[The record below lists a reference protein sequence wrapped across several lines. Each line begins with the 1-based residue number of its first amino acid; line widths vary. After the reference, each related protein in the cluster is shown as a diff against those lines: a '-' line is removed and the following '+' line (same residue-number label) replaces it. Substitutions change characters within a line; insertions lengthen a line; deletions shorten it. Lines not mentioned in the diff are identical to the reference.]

1 MDETRGP
8 RSAPR
13 AAPRPLRVL
22 IVEDEPPH
30 AELEIEALRRAGFA
44 PSWILVGSEAAY
56 LAALS
61 PALDLILVDNSL
73 PQFSALRAAEL
84 LRQRGF
90 DVPLIVVSGTIGE
103 EAAVALMKQGVADYL
118 LKDRLGRLGT
128 AVDRTLEA
136 RRLRREKDR
145 ADNEQRERIERLEA
159 VRDIDRAISSSF
171 DLHTIFNVVLEKVTA
186 RLGVDAAA
194 ILLAGPAAP
203 MLSHAASRGFR
214 IEPGRPAERRFG
226 EGHAGRAA
234 LDRRPVYIPD
244 LAASPGEFAGTQ
256 VLAEGFAAYHAVP
269 LVAKGRVVGV
279 LELFH
284 RRVRV
289 DDQEWLSFL
298 EALAA
303 QAAIAI
309 DITAMFA
316 NLERTNMDLARA
328 YDTTL
333 EGWSRALDLR
343 DRETEGHSERVTR
356 LTLRMARAMNLPDA
370 ELVHVRRGA
379 LLHDIGKMGIPDHIL
394 LKSGPLSPE
403 ERDLMRR
410 HPVFAHDLLA
420 PIAYLQPAL
429 DIPYCHH
436 ERWDGTGY
444 PRGLKGTQ
452 IPLVA
457 RIFALADV
465 WDAIR
470 SDRPY
475 RAAVSRDEALAYI
488 RSQSGKHFD
497 PEITA
502 LFLRL
507 VDEQPD

>member
-1 MDETRGP
+1 MGETQVP
-8 RSAPR
+8 RPAPG

-22 IVEDEPPH
+22 LVEDERPH
-30 AELEIEALRRAGFA
+30 AELEIAALRRAGFA
-44 PSWILVGSEAAY
+44 PSWTLVDSEAAY
-56 LAALS
+56 LTALS
-61 PALDLILVDNSL
+61 PALDVILADNSL
-73 PQFSALRAAEL
+73 PRFSARRAAEL
-84 LRQRGF
+84 LQERGI

-103 EAAVALMKQGVADYL
+103 EAAVALLKHGVADYL
-118 LKDRLGRLGT
+118 LKDRLSRLGA
-128 AVDRTLEA
+128 AVDRVLDA

-145 ADNEQRERIERLEA
+145 ADNELRERLERLEA

-171 DLHTIFNVVLEKVTA
+171 DLRTIFNVVLEKVTA

-214 IEPGRPAERRFG
+214 TEPGPRGERRFG

-234 LDRRPVYIPD
+234 LDRRLVYVPD
-244 LAASPGEFAGTQ
+244 LGASPGEFAGTQ
-256 VLAEGFAAYHAVP
+256 VLADGFAAYHAVP

-284 RRVRV
+284 RRVQV
-289 DDQEWLSFL
+289 ADQEWLSFL

-309 DITAMFA
+309 DVTTMFA
-316 NLERTNMDLARA
+316 NLERTNMDLAQA
-328 YDTTL
+328 YDTTI
-333 EGWSRALDLR
+333 EGWSRALDMR
-343 DRETEGHSERVTR
+343 DRETEGHTERVTW

-394 LKSGPLSPE
+394 LKPGPLSPE

-410 HPVFAHDLLA
+410 HPVFAYDLLA
-420 PIAYLQPAL
+420 PIAYLHPAL

-444 PRGLKGTQ
+444 PRRLKGTQ

-475 RAAVSRDEALAYI
+475 RAALSRDEALAYI
-488 RSQSGKHFD
+488 RDQSGKHFD

>member
-1 MDETRGP
+1 VDETR
-8 RSAPR
+8 APR
-13 AAPRPLRVL
+13 PAPGAAPQPLRVL
-22 IVEDEPPH
+22 IVEDEAPH
-30 AELEIEALRRAGFA
+30 AELAIEALRRAGFA
-44 PSWILVGSEAAY
+44 PSWTLVGSEAPY
-56 LAALS
+56 VAALS
-61 PALDLILVDNSL
+61 PALDIILADNIL
-73 PQFSALRAAEL
+73 PRFSALRAAEL
-84 LRQRGF
+84 LQQRGF
-90 DVPLIVVSGTIGE
+90 DVPLIVVSSTIGE
-103 EAAVALMKQGVADYL
+103 ESAVALLKHGVADYL
-118 LKDRLGRLGT
+118 LKDRLSRLGA
-128 AVDRTLEA
+128 AVARALEA

-145 ADNEQRERIERLEA
+145 ADNELRERIERLEA

-171 DLHTIFNVVLEKVTA
+171 DLRTIFNVVLEKVTA

-194 ILLAGPAAP
+194 ILLAGPAVP
-203 MLSHAASRGFR
+203 MLSYAASRGFR
-214 IEPGRPAERRFG
+214 TEPGRRAEQRFG

-234 LDRRPVYIPD
+234 LDRRLVYVPD

-256 VLAEGFAAYHAVP
+256 VPADGFVAYHAVP
-269 LVAKGRVVGV
+269 LMAKGRVVGV

-284 RRVRV
+284 RRVQV
-289 DDQEWLSFL
+289 EDQEWLSFL
-298 EALAA
+298 DALAA

-309 DITAMFA
+309 DVTTMFA
-316 NLERTNMDLARA
+316 NLERTYVDLARA

-333 EGWSRALDLR
+333 EGWSRALELR
-343 DRETEGHSERVTR
+343 DRETVGHSERVTR

-370 ELVHVRRGA
+370 DLVHVRRGA
-379 LLHDIGKMGIPDHIL
+379 LLHDIGKMGIPDQIL
-394 LKSGPLSPE
+394 LKPGPLTPE

-410 HPVFAHDLLA
+410 HPLIAYDLLA
-420 PIAYLQPAL
+420 PIAYLHPAL

-444 PRGLKGTQ
+444 PRGLRGTQ

-475 RAAVSRDEALAYI
+475 RAALSGDQALAYI
-488 RSQSGKHFD
+488 REQAGKQFD

>member
-1 MDETRGP
+1 VDEPRTPGP
-8 RSAPR
+8 APGPAPR
-13 AAPRPLRVL
+13 ALRVL

-44 PSWILVGSEAAY
+44 PSWTLVGSEAAY
-56 LAALS
+56 VAALS
-61 PALDLILVDNSL
+61 PALDLILADNSL
-73 PQFSALRAAEL
+73 PGFSALRAAEL
-84 LRQRGF
+84 VQGRGF

-103 EAAVALMKQGVADYL
+103 EAAVALMRRGVADYL
-118 LKDRLGRLGT
+118 LKDRLSRLGA
-128 AVDRTLEA
+128 AVDRALEA

-145 ADNEQRERIERLEA
+145 ADNELRERIERLEA

-171 DLHTIFNVVLEKVTA
+171 DLRTILNVVLEKVTA

-194 ILLAGPAAP
+194 IHLAGSTVPV
-203 MLSHAASRGFR
+203 LTWAASRGFR
-214 IEPGRPAERRFG
+214 IEPERRAEQRFG

-234 LDRRPVYIPD
+234 LDRRLVYIPD

-256 VLAEGFAAYHAVP
+256 VPAEGFVAYHAVP
-269 LVAKGRVVGV
+269 LMAKGRVVGV

-284 RRVRV
+284 RRVFV
-289 DDQEWLSFL
+289 EYQEWLSFL

-309 DITAMFA
+309 DVTAMFA
-316 NLERTNMDLARA
+316 NLERTNVDLARA
-328 YDTTL
+328 YDTTI

-343 DRETEGHSERVTR
+343 DRETVGHSERVTR

-379 LLHDIGKMGIPDHIL
+379 LLHDIGKMGIQDHIL
-394 LKSGPLSPE
+394 LKPGPLTPE

-410 HPVFAHDLLA
+410 HPVIAYDLLA
-420 PIAYLQPAL
+420 PIAYLSQAL

-475 RAAVSRDEALAYI
+475 RAALSRDDALAYI
-488 RSQSGKHFD
+488 RAQSGKHFD
-497 PEITA
+497 PEIAA
-502 LFLRL
+502 LFLRF
-507 VDEQPD
+507 VNEQPE